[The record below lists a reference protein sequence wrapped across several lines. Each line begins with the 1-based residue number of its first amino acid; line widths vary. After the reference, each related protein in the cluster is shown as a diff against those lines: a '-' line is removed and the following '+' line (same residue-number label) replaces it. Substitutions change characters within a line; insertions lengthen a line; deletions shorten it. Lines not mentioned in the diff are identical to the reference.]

1 MVEHP
6 QPTITVAVTGASGA
20 LGQSL
25 LRQWHRRGA
34 RLIALTHGEAP
45 LLLRQ
50 STGQLIPLQQVRWQV
65 GQEADL
71 RPTLEAVDVL
81 VINHGLNPHGQRS
94 AAATGQ
100 ALEVNALSAWRMLE
114 LFAEVVQQR
123 QSPAPAGGDG
133 TGTVS
138 GGAGG
143 PSASARPRAEVW
155 LNTSEAE
162 IQPAVSPLY
171 ELSKRLIGQLLSL
184 RVLDLAGTLR
194 LRRLVLG
201 PFRSALNPIGV
212 MTADWVAGQVLRQ
225 AVDWNCSLVIV
236 TPNPLTY
243 VLMPLTTLSRWAYF
257 RLTTRP

>member
-1 MVEHP
+1 MVEHS
-6 QPTITVAVTGASGA
+6 QPTITVAITGASGA
-20 LGQSL
+20 LGQAL

-34 RLIALTHGEAP
+34 QLIALTHGETALVVREEP
-45 LLLRQ
+45 
-50 STGQLIPLQQVRWQV
+50 GEAIPLQQVGWQV
-65 GQEADL
+65 GREADL
-71 RPTLEAVDVL
+71 HSILEMVDVL
-81 VINHGLNPHGQRS
+81 VINHGINPHGDRS
-94 AAATGQ
+94 AAATGR
-100 ALEVNALSAWRMLE
+100 ALEVNALSAWRLLE

-123 QSPAPAGGDG
+123 QSHAAA
-133 TGTVS
+133 S
-138 GGAGG
+138 GGG
-143 PSASARPRAEVW
+143 PARPRAEVW
-155 LNTSEAE
+155 INTSEAE

-184 RVLDLAGTLR
+184 RALDLAGTLR

-257 RLTTRP
+257 RLTSRP

>member
-1 MVEHP
+1 MAEHP
-6 QPTITVAVTGASGA
+6 EPTITVAITGASGA
-20 LGQSL
+20 LGQAL

-34 RLIALTHGEAP
+34 RLIALTHGETALVVHQDP
-45 LLLRQ
+45 
-50 STGQLIPLQQVRWQV
+50 GEIIPLEQVRWQV
-65 GQEADL
+65 GQEAAL
-71 RPTLEAVDVL
+71 RPILEAVDVL
-81 VINHGLNPHGQRS
+81 VINHGINPHGDRS
-94 AAATGQ
+94 AAASEL
-100 ALEVNALSAWRMLE
+100 ALEVNALSAWRLLE

-123 QSPAPAGGDG
+123 QQPAAAGCN
-133 TGTVS
+133 
-138 GGAGG
+138 
-143 PSASARPRAEVW
+143 RPRPEVW

-184 RVLDLAGTLR
+184 RALDLAGRLR

-201 PFRSALNPIGV
+201 PFRSSLNPIGV

-257 RLTTRP
+257 RLTSHP

>member
-1 MVEHP
+1 MVEQV
-6 QPTITVAVTGASGA
+6 QPTITVAITGASGA
-20 LGQSL
+20 LGQAL
-25 LRQWHRRGA
+25 LRRWHRRGA

-45 LLLRQ
+45 LKVTQ
-50 STGQLIPLQQVRWQV
+50 NTGEAVALEQVRWQV

-71 RPTLEAVDVL
+71 RPILEAVDVL
-81 VINHGLNPHGQRS
+81 VINHGINPHGQRS
-94 AAATGQ
+94 AAASER
-100 ALEVNALSAWRMLE
+100 ALEINALSAWRLLE

-123 QSPAPAGGDG
+123 RSAAAAGPD
-133 TGTVS
+133 
-138 GGAGG
+138 
-143 PSASARPRAEVW
+143 RPRAEVW
-155 LNTSEAE
+155 INTSEAE
-162 IQPAVSPLY
+162 IQPAISPLY

-184 RVLDLAGTLR
+184 RSLDLAGTLR

-236 TPNPLTY
+236 SPNPLTY

-257 RLTTRP
+257 RLTTHP

>member
-1 MVEHP
+1 M
-6 QPTITVAVTGASGA
+6 QPTITVAITGASGA
-20 LGQSL
+20 FGQAL

-45 LLLRQ
+45 LKVVQ
-50 STGQLIPLQQVRWQV
+50 STGEAVALEQVRWQV
-65 GQEADL
+65 GREADL
-71 RPTLEAVDVL
+71 RPTLESVDVL
-81 VINHGLNPHGQRS
+81 VINHGINPHAQRS
-94 AAATGQ
+94 AAASER
-100 ALEVNALSAWRMLE
+100 ALEINALSAWRLLE

-123 QSPAPAGGDG
+123 QPAAP
-133 TGTVS
+133 
-138 GGAGG
+138 GG
-143 PSASARPRAEVW
+143 PDRPRAEVW

-162 IQPAVSPLY
+162 IQPAISPLY

-184 RVLDLAGTLR
+184 RSLDLAGTLR

-212 MTADWVAGQVLRQ
+212 MSADWVAGQVLRQ

-236 TPNPLTY
+236 SPNPLTY

-257 RLTTRP
+257 RLTTHP

>member
-1 MVEHP
+1 MVNQV
-6 QPTITVAVTGASGA
+6 QPTITVAITGASGA
-20 LGQSL
+20 LGQAL

-45 LLLRQ
+45 LKLALA
-50 STGQLIPLQQVRWQV
+50 TGEAVALEQVRWQV

-71 RPTLEAVDVL
+71 RPILETVDVL
-81 VINHGLNPHGQRS
+81 VINHGINPHGERS
-94 AAATGQ
+94 AAASER
-100 ALEVNALSAWRMLE
+100 ALEINALSAWRLLE
-114 LFAEVVQQR
+114 LFADVVRQR
-123 QSPAPAGGDG
+123 PWPAA
-133 TGTVS
+133 TG
-138 GGAGG
+138 
-143 PSASARPRAEVW
+143 PDRPRAEVW

-162 IQPAVSPLY
+162 IQPAFSPLY

-184 RVLDLAGTLR
+184 RSLDLAGTLR

-236 TPNPLTY
+236 SPNPLTY
-243 VLMPLTTLSRWAYF
+243 VLMPLTTLGRWAYF
-257 RLTTRP
+257 RLSTRA

>member
-1 MVEHP
+1 MVEHS
-6 QPTITVAVTGASGA
+6 QPTITVAITGASGA
-20 LGQSL
+20 LGQAL

-34 RLIALTHGEAP
+34 RLIALTHGESA
-45 LLLRQ
+45 LVVREG
-50 STGQLIPLQQVRWQV
+50 TGEAIPLQQVGWQV
-65 GQEADL
+65 GREADL
-71 RPTLEAVDVL
+71 RSILETVDVL
-81 VINHGLNPHGQRS
+81 VINHGINPHGDRS
-94 AAATGQ
+94 AAATGR
-100 ALEVNALSAWRMLE
+100 ALEVNALSAWRLLE
-114 LFAEVVQQR
+114 LFTEVVQQR
-123 QSPAPAGGDG
+123 QSLAAACG
-133 TGTVS
+133 
-138 GGAGG
+138 GG
-143 PSASARPRAEVW
+143 PARSRAEVW
-155 LNTSEAE
+155 INTSEAE

-184 RVLDLAGTLR
+184 RALDLAGTLR